1 VCWKHSYLWFQPYFS
16 NFDSSRLST
25 ELDRSSR
32 RSALVEESPLSLRF
46 VAFECSLYSLK
57 NKDMKPEALSQ
68 RLARAIYYRKHRLQR
83 VGHRTCGWN
92 PNGHSGSDTLG
103 ILFISL
109 DLLCHYL
116 SYQQRASSN
125 YLPLPTN
132 RQWENPGK
140 SHEEKERNVNYI
152 LRKHKM
158 WCLNSI
164 KSLQNKGVE
173 K

>member
-1 VCWKHSYLWFQPYFS
+1 
-16 NFDSSRLST
+16 
-25 ELDRSSR
+25 
-32 RSALVEESPLSLRF
+32 
-46 VAFECSLYSLK
+46 
-57 NKDMKPEALSQ
+57 MKPEALSQ

-109 DLLCHYL
+109 DLLCYYL